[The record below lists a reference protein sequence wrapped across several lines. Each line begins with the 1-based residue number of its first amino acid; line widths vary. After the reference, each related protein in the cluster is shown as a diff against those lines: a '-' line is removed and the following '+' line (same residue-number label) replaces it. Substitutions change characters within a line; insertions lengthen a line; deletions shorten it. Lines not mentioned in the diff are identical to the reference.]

1 MDAQTKTLPA
11 PDRERRFPLGNYDRK
26 PQRNIDFSWDLHER
40 DGARVTLELSCFHIA
55 GRGYVASV
63 NNELVEDGIMSCMP
77 LSARRLAME
86 PAARYNKSK
95 FEAFAAAAL
104 AKFTEVAQ
112 TDFADFL
119 QGAHAPK

>member
-26 PQRNIDFSWDLHER
+26 PQRHIDFSWDLHER
-40 DGARVTLELSCFHIA
+40 DGGARVTLELCCFYK
-55 GRGYVASV
+55 GRYVASV

-77 LSARRLAME
+77 LSARGLTME

-112 TDFADFL
+112 ADFADFL